1 MTSSRE
7 NAPSGME
14 EKMEE
19 KTRSSRLVQ
28 VRSRL
33 ISRAPTESE
42 KLKVMLIVWDS
53 SFIVWVCLCVC
64 FRSTCVLGNEGKVDG
79 MWVAVYKVTEARVR
93 W

>member
-1 MTSSRE
+1 MASSRE

-53 SFIVWVCLCVC
+53 SFIVC
-64 FRSTCVLGNEGKVDG
+64 
-79 MWVAVYKVTEARVR
+79 MRVISDILFC
-93 W
+93 WESILLINIY

>member
-1 MTSSRE
+1 MTRQCDLCGVAYEAVRKKSRYCSDTCGKR
-7 NAPSGME
+7 ARLGQPASGLE

-19 KTRSSRLVQ
+19 KTRSSRFEQ

-53 SFIVWVCLCVC
+53 SFIVWMCVC
-64 FRSTCVLGNEGKVDG
+64 DG
-79 MWVAVYKVTEARVR
+79 VS
-93 W
+93 